1 MCFFGT
7 PVIVTNL
14 AITGST
20 ANGKRA
26 ARLVL
31 LGVSTAA
38 ASLGRRAIYLGLAAR
53 RVALDTSAGAHAR
66 AVIIH

>member
-1 MCFFGT
+1 MWFSDAGDCYE
-7 PVIVTNL
+7 PCDRRL
-14 AITGST
+14 HRQR
-20 ANGKRA
+20 KRA

-38 ASLGRRAIYLGLAAR
+38 ASLGMRAIYLGLAAR